1 MGSTREKWESM
12 AALVDMTDRLAA
24 AHTESLQAAQRA
36 GTEGPGPFT
45 LRHVAEEL
53 GRRAVAQD
61 APPVE
66 GVTLAS
72 LHSAKGL
79 EWDAVFLTGLSEG
92 LMPITFAETSD
103 EIDEERRLLYVGITR
118 AREQL
123 MLSCS
128 ASRTPGGRANRRP
141 SRFLKDLL
149 LTR

>member
-1 MGSTREKWESM
+1 MTR
-12 AALVDMTDRLAA
+12 LTPNAA
-24 AHTESLQAAQRA
+24 AERSGQSRATITRAIAAGELEATKHRNRWSID
-36 GTEGPGPFT
+36 
-45 LRHVAEEL
+45 LDDLDRRIAE
-53 GRRAVAQD
+53 QH
-61 APPVE
+61 APAAD
-66 GVTLAS
+66 GVTVAT
-72 LHSAKGL
+72 LHAAKGL

>member
-1 MGSTREKWESM
+1 MGNGNTGIVHSNTS
-12 AALVDMTDRLAA
+12 LLA
-24 AHTESLQAAQRA
+24 
-36 GTEGPGPFT
+36 
-45 LRHVAEEL
+45 
-53 GRRAVAQD
+53 
-61 APPVE
+61 VE
-66 GVTLAS
+66 GTLPQVT
-72 LHSAKGL
+72 
-79 EWDAVFLTGLSEG
+79 V
-92 LMPITFAETSD
+92 TSD